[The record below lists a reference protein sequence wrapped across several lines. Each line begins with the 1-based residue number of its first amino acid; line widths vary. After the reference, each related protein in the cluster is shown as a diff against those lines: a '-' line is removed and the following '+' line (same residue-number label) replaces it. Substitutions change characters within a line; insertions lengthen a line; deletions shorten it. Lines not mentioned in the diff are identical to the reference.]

1 MSDGFGRAGPV
12 AGALTDPVADTP
24 MVVTL
29 DELRPYE
36 LDPRLTRNPLY
47 DEIKAS
53 IRERGLDAPPPIT
66 RRPGSDHYII
76 RNGGNTRPAIL
87 RELWAET
94 EG

>member
-1 MSDGFGRAGPV
+1 
-12 AGALTDPVADTP
+12 

-47 DEIKAS
+47 VMKSRPRSANAAS
-53 IRERGLDAPPPIT
+53 DAPPPIT

-94 EG
+94 RDERFFRIGCLFRPSA